1 MGIPLFAEVANA
13 CDTCRMAARGAAT
26 ERGEEGEIRM
36 LRRKPE

>member
-1 MGIPLFAEVANA
+1 
-13 CDTCRMAARGAAT
+13 MAARGAAT